1 VHVLCTRK
9 GAVRFKVCLRMAGG
23 VLARNRSRGAD
34 AGGLVCAQGLH
45 ARLANP
51 VQLHSSHVTS
61 SCAECDRTLPNV
73 STSCVLVVLLL
84 VAVHAFRWL
93 APRQTRTASQALM
106 CS

>member
-1 VHVLCTRK
+1 
-9 GAVRFKVCLRMAGG
+9 M
-23 VLARNRSRGAD
+23 S
-34 AGGLVCAQGLH
+34 CAH
-45 ARLANP
+45 ARALSGSRSACAWQGGSLRATEAEAQMQGDRFALKGCMQGWP
-51 VQLHSSHVTS
+51 ISSHVTS

-73 STSCVLVVLLL
+73 STSCVLLVLLL